1 MPKNV
6 NWKLGREFAQAS
18 RVNVI
23 SRNAEPVAMRPDYS
37 ALALLMKWVNSLSEL
52 RRHPTRDEAQK
63 FAAQPK
69 SIRKFI
75 FAKEISCAMAL
86 DLVSL
91 LEKMYYWVFTPYF
104 GQ

>member
-6 NWKLGREFAQAS
+6 NWKFGRDFAQAS

-37 ALALLMKWVNSLSEL
+37 ALALQMKWVNSLSDL

-63 FAAQPK
+63 FRAAKVNSQ
-69 SIRKFI
+69 IHFRQEI
-75 FAKEISCAMAL
+75 FLRNA
-86 DLVSL
+86 
-91 LEKMYYWVFTPYF
+91 P
-104 GQ
+104 